1 MAWESSRP
9 VPWKRLMVQWV
20 VIGILV
26 AFVSFAFTDNRDA
39 GSYLSIFLAGFVYVG
54 LGAVLAKFGYT
65 QKSLQQIRAE
75 AAAAPPRTVGATSR
89 AKPAPTKRTSTGPS
103 QQPRKKKR

>member
-9 VPWKRLMVQWV
+9 VPWKRLLVQWV
-20 VIGILV
+20 VIGALV
-26 AFVSFAFTDNRDA
+26 AFVSFAFTDNRDP
-39 GSYLSIFLAGFVYVG
+39 GSYVSIFFAGFIYVG

-65 QKSLQQIRAE
+65 QKSLKQLRAE
-75 AAAAPPRTVGATSR
+75 AAAAPPRTVGPTDR

-103 QQPRKKKR
+103 QHPRKKKR